1 MADGDL
7 RRIEYLIYSRLQSLA
22 LDVLENA
29 GANEGNQHI
38 PMRKMREEFE
48 ELSGGP
54 LDWTRE
60 GLSDWTKIPI
70 AAVPDREN
78 EYPPQQLVV
87 QHQHGAREEIK
98 LARQR
103 NEPLKV
109 WSEPVQAARPEVDRA
124 YLFLLRDGDG
134 QLHARY
140 VADESALPDE
150 LLARIRGIGEPTGAI
165 NLKEEGTYILEDET
179 LARVLAALRQRK
191 NVILY
196 GPPRTGKTHLM
207 REAERAFLEGISPVS
222 FDPTDL
228 EHPFKTQPEDVV
240 HDREGKSWFLTF
252 HQSTTYE
259 TFVAG
264 LMPEIDEEGS
274 LQYRIRTGPLFRAS
288 EHALDGGASL
298 LLIDELNR
306 GNTAEIF
313 GELITVIEPDK
324 RLAADGN
331 EVPFE
336 TVLPHLPYGPD
347 PADSDAIDDQGRFR
361 MAHHVY
367 TLASMNS
374 VDRMV
379 APLDSA
385 LRARFQVIEVPP
397 DYAFLRRRFSDV
409 LAEIDDDEPAL
420 EWRITFNLAYELLA
434 TVNRKISVLRGPDFR
449 LGHAYLLPVFAGD
462 KSVAER
468 RRDLTAVLLEQILP
482 QLTELFRTDPEALY
496 EVLGG
501 ELNEGRLFTRHGSE
515 QLGGSGTLDVP
526 GWIEL
531 KSTPRENERLMSEI
545 IANIAGVGPDDYW
558 AEDLPDDEED
568 PEEGALEADGGE
580 GEEDDA
586 GVEGL

>member
-7 RRIEYLIYSRLQSLA
+7 RRIEYLVFSRLQSIA

-29 GANEGNQHI
+29 GANEGHQHI
-38 PMRKMREEFE
+38 PMRKMRQEFE
-48 ELSGGP
+48 ELAGEQ
-54 LDWTRE
+54 LNWERR
-60 GLSDWTKIPI
+60 GLSDWSKIAI
-70 AAVPDREN
+70 AAVPGQED
-78 EYPPQQLVV
+78 EYPEQHLEV
-87 QHQHGAREEIK
+87 QHQHGTREELK
-98 LARQR
+98 LPRQR
-103 NEPLKV
+103 NNPIRV
-109 WSEPVQAARPEVDRA
+109 WADPVRENRPDVDRA
-124 YLFLLRDGDG
+124 YIFLLRDGDG
-134 QLHARY
+134 EIHARY
-140 VADESALPDE
+140 VADESALPEE
-150 LLARIRGIGEPTGAI
+150 LLARIRRIGEPTGAI
-165 NLKEEGTYILEDET
+165 NLKDEGTYILEDET
-179 LARVLAALRQRK
+179 LARILAALRQRK

-207 REAERAFLEGISPVS
+207 REAERAFLDGISPVS
-222 FDPTDL
+222 FDATDL
-228 EHPFKTQPEDVV
+228 ENPFKTQPEDVV
-240 HDREGKSWFLTF
+240 ENREGQSWFLTF

-264 LMPEIDEEGS
+264 LMPEIDESGGV
-274 LQYRIRTGPLFRAS
+274 QYRVRTGPLFQAS
-288 EHALDGGASL
+288 EHALAGGASL

-324 RLAADGN
+324 RLGPDGS

-336 TVLPHLPYGPD
+336 TVLPRLPYHPP
-347 PADSDAIDDQGRFR
+347 PAESAAIDDLGRFR
-361 MAHHVY
+361 MAHHIY

-409 LAEIDDDEPAL
+409 LAGIDGDVQER
-420 EWRITFNLAYELLA
+420 EWRVTFNLAYGLLS

-449 LGHAYLLPVFAGD
+449 LGHAYLLPVFSEN
-462 KSVAER
+462 KPVSER
-468 RRDLTAVLLEQILP
+468 RRELTAVLTQQVLP
-482 QLTELFRTDPEALY
+482 QLTELFRTDPEALF

-515 QLGGSGTLDVP
+515 QLGGSGMLDVP

-531 KSTPRENERLMSEI
+531 RSIPRENERLMSEI
-545 IANIAGVGPDDYW
+545 LASIAGVGPEDQW
-558 AEDLPDDEED
+558 TEDLPDEAEEPQEDTAADEEA
-568 PEEGALEADGGE
+568 ESTG
-580 GEEDDA
+580 
-586 GVEGL
+586 